1 MRVRIGKAR
10 SERYGRKRK
19 TRKKSKED
27 RRRRQGTTPCGHR
40 ILGRG
45 GTTMFWGGAAR
56 RRSAAG
62 VGLVGSGVD
71 PVLPGIAGSVWR
83 RTALIYGEKFEEALT
98 YAARLHRTQM
108 RKGTNVPYVTHLL
121 AVAAIVGENGGTE
134 DEVIAALLHDAVED
148 QGGAATREEIRKRF
162 GDTVATI
169 VDGTSD
175 TDVIPKPPWQERK
188 RNYVAHVSGAS
199 KSVRLVSAADKLHNA
214 RSILRD
220 QIGRASCRVRV

>member
-1 MRVRIGKAR
+1 MANLTIVVDDGILKKAR
-10 SERYGRKRK
+10 MRALE
-19 TRKKSKED
+19 ED
-27 RRRRQGTTPCGHR
+27 T
-40 ILGRG
+40 
-45 GTTMFWGGAAR
+45 
-56 RRSAAG
+56 
-62 VGLVGSGVD
+62 
-71 PVLPGIAGSVWR
+71 WR
-83 RTALIYGEKFEEALT
+83 WTALIYGEKFEEALT

-162 GDTVATI
+162 GGAVATI
-169 VDGTSD
+169 VEGTSD

-188 RNYVAHVSGAS
+188 RNYVAHVSSAS
-199 KSVRLVSAADKLHNA
+199 RSVRLVSAADKLHNA

-220 QIGRASCRVRV
+220 LRAEGDVTWQRFSAGREDQLWYYRALVDAFRTSGGADEIVDELEEVVEEIAETAA